1 MLLGEYEVGIQH
13 NDALQLSIYPNP
25 ANDIIR
31 LQTNETGIIQI
42 VSLTGE
48 IVMEKQVSAT
58 ENINVDA
65 MAAGLYMVKFIADR
79 NNQSTISKLII
90 Q

>member
-1 MLLGEYEVGIQH
+1 
-13 NDALQLSIYPNP
+13 
-25 ANDIIR
+25 
-31 LQTNETGIIQI
+31 
-42 VSLTGE
+42 
-48 IVMEKQVSAT
+48 MEKQVSAT